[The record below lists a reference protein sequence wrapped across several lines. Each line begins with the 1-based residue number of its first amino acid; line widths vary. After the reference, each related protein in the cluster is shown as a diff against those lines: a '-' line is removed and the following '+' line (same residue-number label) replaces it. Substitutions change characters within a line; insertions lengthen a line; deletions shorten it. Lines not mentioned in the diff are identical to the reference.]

1 MNFVTAMLFTQQVSH
16 LEYLLLFWI
25 KSHPGVSYKS
35 VVYKKQCCFKVL

>member
-16 LEYLLLFWI
+16 LEYLLFWI